1 MIRIVLAGRDPAKP
15 GFDLQNTV
23 HTGIDIVR
31 VASGAEA
38 IDVSRGQRP
47 DLIIVFPGLP
57 DMSGNAL
64 AAGLRSAGADV
75 PVLVLPVGT
84 DIPHGLTSWLEEGPA
99 TDDPAAR
106 ALALAL
112 LPESNRVLNKANSR
126 VRHAILNHLTVLLG
140 YLEIISDVKGG
151 DSEGEYL
158 EKMSL
163 AASAVH
169 QCVLL
174 TREYQGIGLSPV
186 YWHDLRAVMSDSAS
200 RAEVPISG
208 ETEKL
213 PEVLGDPCLPRA
225 FTRILSV
232 MGSAAGNQ
240 ENVNLEV
247 REMPGGITLAFRS
260 EGGRT
265 FLSRRE
271 EVFECMSPE
280 PLRRSVF
287 PAREILAV
295 TGIGISVRG
304 EPADLHI
311 EVDIPEGRF
320 RVQSKE
326 SGA

>member
-1 MIRIVLAGRDPAKP
+1 MIRIVLAGRDPAET
-15 GFDLQNTV
+15 GCDVQNTG
-23 HTGIDIVR
+23 HAGIDIVQ
-31 VASGAEA
+31 ATTGAEA
-38 IDVSRGQRP
+38 IEVSRGQRP
-47 DLIIVFPGLP
+47 DLVVVFPGLP

-75 PVLVLPVGT
+75 PVLVLPAGT
-84 DIPHGLTSWLEEGPA
+84 DIPHGLNSWLQGGRA
-99 TDDPAAR
+99 TNDPAAR

-140 YLEIISDVKGG
+140 YLEIISDSEGG
-151 DSEGEYL
+151 DSAGEYL
-158 EKMSL
+158 KKMSL

-186 YWHDLRAVMSDSAS
+186 YWHDLRAVMNDSAS
-200 RAEVPISG
+200 RAEVTISG
-208 ETEKL
+208 GTEYL

-232 MGSAAGNQ
+232 MGSATGNL

-247 REMPGGITLAFRS
+247 RDVPGGITISFRS
-260 EGGRT
+260 AGGRT

-287 PAREILAV
+287 PSREILAV

-311 EVDIPEGRF
+311 DVDIPEGRF
-320 RVQSKE
+320 RAPSKG